1 MQFGGT
7 TPVKL
12 PGREVAILTEGFK
25 SGLIGFRKQDVL
37 QYIDKLSADYAQM
50 ISDRDEEIRLL
61 REQNKEL
68 KQKLKNLRS
77 LKKEGTKS
85 KL

>member
-1 MQFGGT
+1 MRFGGRRPAKT
-7 TPVKL
+7 A
-12 PGREVAILTEGFK
+12 RQEVSTLTEGFK

-68 KQKLKNLRS
+68 KKKLKNLRS

-85 KL
+85 NL

>member
-1 MQFGGT
+1 M
-7 TPVKL
+7 
-12 PGREVAILTEGFK
+12 TEGFK

-68 KQKLKNLRS
+68 KKKLKNLRS

-85 KL
+85 NL

>member
-1 MQFGGT
+1 M
-7 TPVKL
+7 
-12 PGREVAILTEGFK
+12 TEGFK

>member
-1 MQFGGT
+1 M
-7 TPVKL
+7 
-12 PGREVAILTEGFK
+12 TEGFK
-25 SGLIGFRKQDVL
+25 SGLIGYRTQDVL
-37 QYIDKLSADYAQM
+37 QYIEKLSADYAQM